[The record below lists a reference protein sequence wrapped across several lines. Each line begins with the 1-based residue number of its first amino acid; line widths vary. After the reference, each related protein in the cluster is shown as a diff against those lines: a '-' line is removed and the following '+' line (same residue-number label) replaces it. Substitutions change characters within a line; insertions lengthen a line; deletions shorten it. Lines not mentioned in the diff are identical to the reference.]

1 METETTDLV
10 SSDMLQQIPAPAK
23 KHPKRTNSSVSSF
36 VRNTTHMDMTFFGL
50 LNLCHWTTHEPRS
63 WKGLICRAARECT
76 VEATKQTRETSRPNE
91 K

>member
-36 VRNTTHMDMTFFGL
+36 VLNTTHMDIYDIL
-50 LNLCHWTTHEPRS
+50 RVAESLPLDNP
-63 WKGLICRAARECT
+63 
-76 VEATKQTRETSRPNE
+76 
-91 K
+91 